1 MVSLSANYS
10 NYSYIFDVTHFET
23 IIEINIYYFPD
34 EFNFPEDPCSPN
46 PCQNEG
52 ACQKISTGGFVCN
65 CSEFCSG
72 SQCEIC
78 EPCTET

>member
-1 MVSLSANYS
+1 MDLG
-10 NYSYIFDVTHFET
+10 T
-23 IIEINIYYFPD
+23 IIKVALLFSD
-34 EFNFPEDPCSPN
+34 EYDFPEDPCSPN

-72 SQCEIC
+72 SQCQIC